1 MVDKILVL
9 LIVNIFLIFVIYL
22 IEFLLLGMENVL
34 IWINFLLIDI
44 ILLLT

>member
-44 ILLLT
+44 ILLLM